1 MKEFPFDPYDFFGYL
16 AAGIVVLVG
25 LELTIGVPHVQGRD
39 LAAFDLVVI
48 GLLAYVVG
56 QMIATPSQWILE
68 DFVVSCI
75 LKRPVENLLRPKD
88 SRRPLLRWLAFPGY
102 YSSLPESVQKRVI
115 SKAVAEGLSEASA
128 DESLFLHVRFRDYI
142 RQDEA
147 LMARLGA
154 FLNKYGFNRNL
165 SFVAFVFAIA
175 VMLSKPFDLSTDV
188 TRYALLSLGAGVLL
202 FYRYIK
208 FFRQYSYELFNAYAG
223 RDSAAV
229 RPAKTT
235 AARKGG
241 AP

>member
-1 MKEFPFDPYDFFGYL
+1 MKELPFDPYDFFGYL

-25 LELTIGVPHVQGRD
+25 LELTIGVPHVLRREFG
-39 LAAFDLVVI
+39 AFDLVVI
-48 GLLAYVVG
+48 GLLTYVIG
-56 QMIATPSQWILE
+56 QMVATPAQWILE
-68 DFVVSCI
+68 DLIVSCL
-75 LKRPVENLLRPKD
+75 LKRPVENLLRPKE
-88 SRRPLLRWLAFPGY
+88 SRRPLLHRLVFPGY
-102 YSSLPESVQKRVI
+102 YSPLPESVQKRVI

-165 SFVAFVFAIA
+165 SFVAFLFGIA
-175 VMLSKPFDLSTDV
+175 VMLSNPFDLSTDV

-223 RDSAAV
+223 RDSATV
-229 RPAKTT
+229 RPVKTT

>member
-1 MKEFPFDPYDFFGYL
+1 
-16 AAGIVVLVG
+16 
-25 LELTIGVPHVQGRD
+25 
-39 LAAFDLVVI
+39 
-48 GLLAYVVG
+48 
-56 QMIATPSQWILE
+56 
-68 DFVVSCI
+68 
-75 LKRPVENLLRPKD
+75 
-88 SRRPLLRWLAFPGY
+88 
-102 YSSLPESVQKRVI
+102 VI

-165 SFVAFVFAIA
+165 SFVAFLFAIA

-188 TRYALLSLGAGVLL
+188 TRYALLSLSAGVLL

-229 RPAKTT
+229 RPVKTT

>member
-16 AAGIVVLVG
+16 AAGIIVLIG
-25 LELTIGVPHVQGRD
+25 LELTIGVPHVLGRN
-39 LAAFDLVVI
+39 LAAFDLVAI

-68 DFVVSCI
+68 DLVVSCI

-88 SRRPLLRWLAFPGY
+88 SRRPLLRRLVFPGY
-102 YSSLPESVQKRVI
+102 YSPLPENVQKRVI
-115 SKAVAEGLSEASA
+115 SKAVAEGLSEVSA

-142 RQDEA
+142 RRDEA

-165 SFVAFVFAIA
+165 SFVAFLFAMA
-175 VMLSKPFDLSTDV
+175 VMLSNPFDLSTDV
-188 TRYALLSLGAGVLL
+188 TRYTLLSFGAGILL

-208 FFRQYSYELFNAYAG
+208 FFRQYSYELFNVYAG
-223 RDSAAV
+223 RDSSAV
-229 RPAKTT
+229 RPAKMT

>member
-1 MKEFPFDPYDFFGYL
+1 MKELPFDPYDFFGYL

-25 LELTIGVPHVQGRD
+25 LELTIGVPHVLGRD
-39 LAAFDLVVI
+39 FGAFDLVVV
-48 GLLAYVVG
+48 GLLTYVVG
-56 QMIATPSQWILE
+56 QMVATPAQWILE
-68 DFVVSCI
+68 DLIVSCV
-75 LKRPVENLLRPKD
+75 LKRPVENLLRPKE
-88 SRRPLLRWLAFPGY
+88 SRRALLRRLVFPGY
-102 YSSLPESVQKRVI
+102 YSPLPENVQKRVI

-128 DESLFLHVRFRDYI
+128 DESLFLHVRFRGYI

-165 SFVAFVFAIA
+165 SFVAFLFGIV
-175 VMLSKPFDLSTDV
+175 VMLSNPFDLSTDV

-202 FYRYIK
+202 FYRYLK

-223 RDSAAV
+223 RDSATV

-235 AARKGG
+235 GARKSR
-241 AP
+241 AS